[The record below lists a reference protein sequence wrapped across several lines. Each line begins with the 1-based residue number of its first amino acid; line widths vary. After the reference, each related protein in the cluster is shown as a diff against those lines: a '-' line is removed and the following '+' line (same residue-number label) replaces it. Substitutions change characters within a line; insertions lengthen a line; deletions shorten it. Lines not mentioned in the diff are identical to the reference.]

1 MTVVAQHRGGR
12 VAATVLTFAALAAL
26 TAAELKVAA
35 LDVAGPGRAGP
46 GRVTALGGLL
56 LLKVGLV
63 LLVCLRA
70 DFRRRSATRLTLLAL
85 VLAAGFAAVLMLE
98 AAFQARLR

>member
-1 MTVVAQHRGGR
+1 MTVAAQDRTGGGR
-12 VAATVLTFAALAAL
+12 LAATVLTFVALAAL
-26 TAAELKVAA
+26 SAAELKVAA
-35 LDVAGPGRAGP
+35 LDVAGPGWA
-46 GRVTALGGLL
+46 TALGGLL

-63 LLVCLRA
+63 LLACLRA
-70 DFRRRSATRLTLLAL
+70 GFRRRSATRLTLLAL

>member
-1 MTVVAQHRGGR
+1 MTAAAQERALGGR
-12 VAATVLTFAALAAL
+12 VGAMALTFSALAAL

-35 LDVAGPGRAGP
+35 LDVAGRA
-46 GRVTALGGLL
+46 RATALAGLL
-56 LLKVGLV
+56 LFKVGLV
-63 LLVCLRA
+63 LLACLRA
-70 DFRRRSATRLTLLAL
+70 DFRRRSTTRLTLLAL

>member
-1 MTVVAQHRGGR
+1 MTVVAQDRGGR
-12 VAATVLTFAALAAL
+12 LAATVLTFAALAAL

-35 LDVAGPGRAGP
+35 LDIAGPGRT
-46 GRVTALGGLL
+46 TALAGLL

-98 AAFQARLR
+98 AAFQARVR